1 MKHNI
6 LLIHPTIQPNGVA
19 YFEEYANVFYAPDGQ
34 PETLIRCMNEHQ
46 IEGVV
51 VRCEPITKEIMD
63 AVPSLKVIGMHG
75 VGLDHIDVKE
85 ATAHGIRVLN
95 LSLIHI

>member
-51 VRCEPITKEIMD
+51 S
-63 AVPSLKVIGMHG
+63 AASPSPKRSW
-75 VGLDHIDVKE
+75 
-85 ATAHGIRVLN
+85 TPFRP
-95 LSLIHI
+95 